1 MRREPLP
8 AALSAAPFT
17 VAGARSARVRPKR
30 LRGLDLARTTQS
42 VRAPVPLTTLHERAS
57 AFALALPADSAFSH
71 VTAAQLW
78 GLTLPPR
85 LARQTRLDVI
95 RASGRGRVARHG
107 CCGHRGLEIRQ
118 VDVLQGVR
126 VVALPDLW
134 CDLGAF
140 VGRGLDVD
148 DLVVI
153 GDEVV
158 RRLDGLAPAGS
169 VVSTGRTALLT
180 ALSRRGHHRGK
191 RSLDE
196 AARLVRPGVRSPM
209 ETRARLM
216 FHRAGFPEPLV
227 NHPVHTAPG
236 EWLLEGDLVWR
247 DQRVIGE
254 YQGAVHA
261 PIARRSSD
269 AHRRGLAEDAGW
281 RMLEIFAED
290 VFGPAR
296 RVTCLTRFARIL
308 GLDVATLQIA

>member
-1 MRREPLP
+1 M
-8 AALSAAPFT
+8 
-17 VAGARSARVRPKR
+17 RPKR

-42 VRAPVPLTTLHERAS
+42 VRAPVPLTTLTARAS
-57 AFALALPADSAFSH
+57 AFALALPADSVFSH

-95 RASGRGRVARHG
+95 RASERGRVTRHG
-107 CCGHRGLEIRQ
+107 CCGHRGLEIRE
-118 VDVLQGVR
+118 VDVVRGVR
-126 VVALPDLW
+126 VVALADLW
-134 CDLGAF
+134 CDLGAL

-153 GDEVV
+153 GDEVL
-158 RRLDGLAPAGS
+158 RRLDGLTRAGS
-169 VVSTGRTALLT
+169 VSDPATARQHDPTGPVVSAGRTALLT

-196 AARLVRPGVRSPM
+196 ASRLLRPGVRSPM

-227 NHPVHTAPG
+227 NHPVHTDPG

-290 VFGPAR
+290 VFRPAR
-296 RVTCLTRFARIL
+296 RVTCLTRFARVL
-308 GLDVATLQIA
+308 GLDVATLRIA